1 MQKHKRKERE
11 RHSCVLI
18 IIDHI
23 KEDQV
28 FEFSIS
34 QVKRLQ
40 LENQQRLFQ
49 TLEAVDLIE

>member
-23 KEDQV
+23 KKDQV